1 MNKRA
6 SSSKTE
12 AGSVDASSPHEGMDA
27 ESLKVGI
34 LRHLE
39 FTLGEL
45 PRHVDSYWEPYVS
58 VALAVR
64 DRMMERWIRTQD
76 AYYEHDA
83 KRVYYLSL
91 EFLMGRTLG
100 NSLVNLD
107 LLLCVEIYVPE
118 PLEAVDQRNLP
129 AVR

>member
-1 MNKRA
+1 MSQRRA
-6 SSSKTE
+6 GMGRSRYSRPGERAMSQVQRK
-12 AGSVDASSPHEGMDA
+12 VPRQGMDA
-27 ESLKVGI
+27 QSLRAGI

-45 PRHVDSYWEPYVS
+45 PDHVDSEWEPYVS

-64 DRMMERWIRTQD
+64 DRLMERWIRTQD

-83 KRVYYLSL
+83 KRIYYLSM

-100 NSLVNLD
+100 NSIVNLG
-107 LLLCVEIYVPE
+107 L
-118 PLEAVDQRNLP
+118 VDECEK
-129 AVR
+129 AASE